1 LFVTGRIKDLIII
14 RGINHYPQDIERTV
28 QSLDSGLRENCGA
41 AFSVPDESGEETLVI
56 VQEVE
61 RTARH
66 TIDTDEIRGRIREA
80 IADSHEL
87 SARHIA
93 LIRPGTLPKTTS
105 GKIQRKLA
113 RGLWL
118 DGGFEDIG

>member
-1 LFVTGRIKDLIII
+1 
-14 RGINHYPQDIERTV
+14 NHYPQDIERSV
-28 QSLDSGLRENCGA
+28 QSSHTSLRENCGA
-41 AFSVPDESGEETLVI
+41 AFSVPDENGDDVLVV

-66 TIDTDEIRGRIREA
+66 AIDADDIKGLIREGL
-80 IADSHEL
+80 ADQHEL

-93 LIRPGTLPKTTS
+93 LIRPGALPKTTS

-113 RGLWL
+113 RKLWL
-118 DGGFEDIG
+118 DGAFEEIA

>member
-1 LFVTGRIKDLIII
+1 MEDPAKHKPATILVIDDDPAMRTILSLSLKLFGYVMLVAG
-14 RGINHYPQDIERTV
+14 G
-28 QSLDSGLRENCGA
+28 
-41 AFSVPDESGEETLVI
+41 GEEALVI

-66 TIDTDEIRGRIREA
+66 TIDIEAIKGRIREA
-80 IADSHEL
+80 VADNHEL

-93 LIRPGTLPKTTS
+93 LIRPGALPKTTS

-113 RGLWL
+113 RKLWL
-118 DGGFEDIG
+118 DGSFEEIV